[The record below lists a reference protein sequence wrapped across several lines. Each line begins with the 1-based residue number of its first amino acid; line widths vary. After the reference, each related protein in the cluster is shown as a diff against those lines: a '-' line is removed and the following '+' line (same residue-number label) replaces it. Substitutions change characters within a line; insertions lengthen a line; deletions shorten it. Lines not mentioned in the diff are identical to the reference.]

1 MTVPSAITHLFRD
14 CDIKS
19 IDPKADPSFIL
30 ERIMPRSETSVR
42 TWIQKTFEADT
53 LATWIYRD
61 GARRLGP
68 AEIDYWCRCLGVAD
82 ELRCQWVVAAE
93 SRVRIR

>member
-1 MTVPSAITHLFRD
+1 MTVPSSITHLFRD
-14 CDIKS
+14 CDITT
-19 IDPKADPSFIL
+19 IDPKADSSFIL
-30 ERIMPRSETSVR
+30 ERLMPRSETSVR
-42 TWIQKTFEADT
+42 TWIQQTFEADT
-53 LATWIYRD
+53 LAMWIYRD

-82 ELRCQWVVAAE
+82 ELRLQWVGAAE